1 MSVGFG
7 FSVTDFIGAIKL
19 VGTVIDALSAS
30 NTNSSELQELY
41 QQLRNLETTLR
52 NIEHLEADDSLHAE
66 VIALKQ
72 SAAQCQPTITKFL
85 RRTQPYEAHL
95 LCTNGGT
102 RNLHSEWNKV
112 KWALCK
118 KKHVIQFKI
127 DLSIHVQYIQLPL
140 TMIQMRQLELGQK
153 RQQETQKS
161 VVSQFQQAFMSC
173 MRELSVISKTLIGV
187 PSLAHE
193 CVNNSRRILRMQ
205 FRVFQSMLDL
215 QRLFMTVIPAQVQ
228 RQQPVYLIDALG
240 RYTPFFLETIRS
252 PAALISVLSDNS
264 SCFGSASRKI
274 LKEEFTI
281 QDTRTK
287 KDINLVYPLDDCF
300 VPGQQ
305 VEMCMLFEGSTFDNT
320 LCPRCWFNST
330 KLDNNDKKCGN
341 CDLIFG
347 STTGS
352 KNGKKLQDG
361 VILNQEHTGPLGP
374 SRVRPEE
381 DITDDEDLSNY
392 HRIRVRATPAFLP
405 RATRSQMTEL
415 FIRMYS
421 PDAEGPNTPSK
432 ATLSEK
438 SINIATESAKKLRHR
453 RAFSGYELVAK
464 AAQASV
470 PTPPES
476 PLHSSSSSEEPS
488 SLELTELRD
497 IAITFAKKLPEETF
511 TSTEIQ
517 GFLLTRKNDPV
528 RALCEV
534 DVWRDQTI
542 AAKEK
547 KEADEGGDFN
557 DEALV
562 GSYGSVEADDDSDD

>member
-1 MSVGFG
+1 
-7 FSVTDFIGAIKL
+7 
-19 VGTVIDALSAS
+19 
-30 NTNSSELQELY
+30 
-41 QQLRNLETTLR
+41 
-52 NIEHLEADDSLHAE
+52 
-66 VIALKQ
+66 
-72 SAAQCQPTITKFL
+72 
-85 RRTQPYEAHL
+85 
-95 LCTNGGT
+95 
-102 RNLHSEWNKV
+102 EWNKV

-305 VEMCMLFEGSTFDNT
+305 VEI
-320 LCPRCWFNST
+320 
-330 KLDNNDKKCGN
+330 GN

-438 SINIATESAKKLRHR
+438 SINIATESAMKPRHR
-453 RAFSGYELVAK
+453 KAPSGHELIIK

-488 SLELTELRD
+488 SLESTELRD
-497 IAITFAKKLPEETF
+497 IAIAFAKRIPDETF
-511 TSTEIQ
+511 TPTEIQ

-547 KEADEGGDFN
+547 KGKLGYTRVSNTAGKDEYGSNGGHSIP
-557 DEALV
+557 LV
-562 GSYGSVEADDDSDD
+562 GASMDDVCDCKLCKA